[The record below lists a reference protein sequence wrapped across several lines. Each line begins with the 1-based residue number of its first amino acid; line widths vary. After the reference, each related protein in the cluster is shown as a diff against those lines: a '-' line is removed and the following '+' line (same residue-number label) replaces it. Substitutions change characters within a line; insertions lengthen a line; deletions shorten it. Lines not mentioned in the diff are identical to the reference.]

1 MNIAGV
7 ILAGGYSTRMGDDK
21 VSLSI
26 GHKTMLER
34 AIACIEHAHSDICD
48 IYISCRKESPP
59 HTTYPLLYD
68 SFHGIGPISGIY
80 SALHSLQRPCLFLP
94 IDIPAMKPH
103 FLAQLIDVYKTK
115 EDEGIEMVCFQSE
128 GGIIEA
134 LVSLFSPN
142 AVNTIRKSIEQ
153 GIYKI
158 THTLS
163 REKQYYIQYTEQ
175 EYTFYNVNTPLEFRE
190 ITQYIENHEE
200 TFTIPNK

>member
-34 AIACIEHAHSDICD
+34 AIACIEHAHSDIGD
-48 IYISCRKESPP
+48 IYISCREDAPP
-59 HTTYPLLYD
+59 HTMYPLLYD
-68 SFHGIGPISGIY
+68 SFNGIGPISGIY

-94 IDIPAMKPH
+94 IDIPAMQPH
-103 FLAQLIDVYKTK
+103 FLAQLIEVYKKK
-115 EDEGIEMVCFQSE
+115 EHDGIEMVCFQSE
-128 GGIIEA
+128 RGIVEA

-142 AVNTIRKSIEQ
+142 AVDAIQKSIEQ

-163 REKQYYIQYTEQ
+163 REKQYYIQYVGQ
-175 EYTFYNVNTPLEFRE
+175 GYTFYNVNTPSEFHE

-200 TFTIPNK
+200 ELHNSYR